1 MMRLLGW
8 LSIRTV
14 LTGVPVFAVVPLF
27 ATALRA
33 QPVTPASSLPSVS
46 RPADRAMS
54 RADSSCVA
62 LPAWDHGV
70 VCGAESRREEYMG
83 GLLVGGGMGAL
94 VGVPT
99 GMLFRGECNQ
109 GVRSAM
115 GRGAL
120 AGMAV
125 STLALTVL
133 PRVTRTALEQRR
145 ADERALAQRSRCGHS
160 PGSGAWRGAAVYGA
174 GAAAV
179 TVFGAVVAA
188 AR

>member
-1 MMRLLGW
+1 
-8 LSIRTV
+8 
-14 LTGVPVFAVVPLF
+14 
-27 ATALRA
+27 
-33 QPVTPASSLPSVS
+33 
-46 RPADRAMS
+46 
-54 RADSSCVA
+54 
-62 LPAWDHGV
+62 
-70 VCGAESRREEYMG
+70 MG